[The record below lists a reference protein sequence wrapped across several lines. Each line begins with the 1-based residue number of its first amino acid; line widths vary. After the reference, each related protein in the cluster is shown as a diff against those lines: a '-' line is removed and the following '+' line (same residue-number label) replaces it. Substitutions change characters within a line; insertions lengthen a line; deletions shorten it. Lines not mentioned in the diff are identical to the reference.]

1 MSERDSNRGRDEG
14 KLPPV
19 LRFLQ
24 DREAFVRRFVLA
36 EVLGPPRTMR
46 GRRPGPSNV
55 KQGPP
60 QDP

>member
-1 MSERDSNRGRDEG
+1 MSERNPNRDGDEG

-36 EVLGPPRTMR
+36 EVLGPPRAM
-46 GRRPGPSNV
+46 GNRRHHPRAV
-55 KQGPP
+55 KNPP
-60 QDP
+60 TREP